1 MKTNKT
7 LQSVKGIFFLIMAGL
22 SIASCKK
29 ENNSSAQPNEP
40 VEYHQTAK
48 TQFVTAGGNS
58 YAYRVLGDKA
68 GVPLVMISPLGGGM
82 DDWDPAV
89 TNGLA
94 QQFKV
99 ILFDNRGVGVSKGIT
114 PDNIADMAGHA
125 TEFIKALGY
134 SKVNLMG
141 FSMGSFITQ
150 QILLTSPELVDKVI
164 ITGAGPKGAVGL
176 ANLPDVLGLTAGL
189 NAEQAFVK
197 LGFANTSKSI
207 DAGKAAYARIQ
218 KRTAD
223 RDLPLSDAAS
233 AAQLTAVLKWAQPD
247 ANALTAL
254 KSVKNP
260 VFIAHG
266 QDDIPVN
273 VVNAVN
279 LSKSFPN
286 VKLTIFP
293 ESGHAAVFQNYPEFV
308 KQAIEFLNK

>member
-1 MKTNKT
+1 MKTSKT
-7 LQSVKGIFFLIMAGL
+7 FQSIKTILLLALTGL
-22 SIASCKK
+22 SFASCKK
-29 ENNSSAQPNEP
+29 DNETATPPDQP

-68 GVPLVMISPLGGGM
+68 GTPLVMLSPLGGGM

-99 ILFDNRGVGVSKGIT
+99 ILFDNRGVGASKGTT
-114 PDNIADMAGHA
+114 PGNIADMAAYA

-164 ITGAGPKGAVGL
+164 LTGAGPKGAVGL

-197 LGFANTSKSI
+197 LGFANTPKSI
-207 DAGKAAYARIQ
+207 EAGKAAYARIQ
-218 KRTAD
+218 KRTTD

-233 AAQLTAVLKWAQPD
+233 AAQLTAVLGWAQPD

-286 VKLTIFP
+286 AKLTIFP
-293 ESGHAAVFQNYPEFV
+293 ESGHAAVFQNYGEFV
-308 KQAIEFLNK
+308 KQATEFLSK